1 MIDTIRRL
9 LQEHGRLHVAAE
21 TLAAGSDLYDA
32 GLTPFAAIRVMLA
45 LEEAF
50 DLEFPV
56 AMLRRQSFASI
67 DAIVACLNELQS
79 RAGVVERRAA

>member
-9 LQEHGRLHVAAE
+9 LQEHGRLHSPAQ
-21 TLAAGSDLYDA
+21 TLAPDADLYDA

-50 DLEFPV
+50 DVEFPV
-56 AMLRRQSFASI
+56 AMLRRQSFNSI
-67 DAIVACLNELQS
+67 DAISACLAELKP
-79 RAGVVERRAA
+79 AVVERRAA